1 MINYYKIK
9 LVVNVIKGV
18 EMTKKLV
25 LIIDAKFAKLYN
37 AEGLKIRSLISKY
50 TPDEFD
56 IVHKKQSLRTGFK
69 KQTSGAAHFFDPHT
83 EAKDI
88 ERSEFS
94 KKISEIIKNKV
105 NGSNFSELII
115 IAAPKMLNLMRKHL
129 FKFIKIEVKEVAK
142 DLIHATES
150 QIAKVA
156 FS

>member
-1 MINYYKIK
+1 
-9 LVVNVIKGV
+9 
-18 EMTKKLV
+18 MTNKLV

-50 TPDEFD
+50 TSDELD

-69 KQTSGAAHFFDPHT
+69 KQTGGAAHFFDPHT
-83 EAKDI
+83 ESKDI

-94 KKISEIIKNKV
+94 KKISEIIKSKI
-105 NGSNFSELII
+105 NGSNFSGLIV

-129 FKFIKIEVKEVAK
+129 FKFIKIEVKEIAK
-142 DLIHATES
+142 DLIHSTES